1 MDPIGLDVMTLDVLS
16 NNYDQEKKP
25 DLLYWNFLD
34 TMSYFMKVKKKV
46 QVRQKSMTKSLRKK
60 NDQLVI

>member
-16 NNYDQEKKP
+16 NNYDKEKKP

-34 TMSYFMKVKKKV
+34 TMS
-46 QVRQKSMTKSLRKK
+46 
-60 NDQLVI
+60 